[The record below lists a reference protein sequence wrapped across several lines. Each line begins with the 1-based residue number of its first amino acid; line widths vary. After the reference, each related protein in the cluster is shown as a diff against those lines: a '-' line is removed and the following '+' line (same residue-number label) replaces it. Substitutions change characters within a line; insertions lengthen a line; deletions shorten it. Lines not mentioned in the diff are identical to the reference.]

1 MRVHIIQIREM
12 ITIKFKINITS
23 KGEKN
28 NYDQGYLVL
37 MLPHID
43 NFLFLI

>member
-1 MRVHIIQIREM
+1 MRVHIKQIKEM
-12 ITIKFKINITS
+12 ITIKFKINTTS

-28 NYDQGYLVL
+28 DFDWGYLAL
-37 MLPHID
+37 MLPGIG